1 MSYPNTRAPPRDGR
15 SSVASTSM
23 AVVLPAPF
31 GPSSPTIAPA
41 GTSKSSASSARVSP
55 KSLPSPTA
63 SIAGG
68 PADSLEDISSSLG
81 FELEIAIA
89 VIDRTG
95 RFVDG
100 FIDDRPVRRE
110 RADGIGVRRAAGQGK
125 SRAGAPAK
133 VDGLPWTAATW
144 LRHPFI
150 ATEGPER
157 RRLFPDPG
165 HCATTNTAEFQ
176 PRDACGA
183 G

>member
-1 MSYPNTRAPPRDGR
+1 
-15 SSVASTSM
+15 M

-68 PADSLEDISSSLG
+68 PADHGDDMSSPLG

-89 VIDRTG
+89 VFDRSS

-100 FIDDRPVRRE
+100 FIDDRSVRRQ
-110 RADGIGVRRAAGQGK
+110 RTDGIRVRGTAGERKRLAA
-125 SRAGAPAK
+125 APTEI
-133 VDGLPWTAATW
+133 DGLSRTAPTW
-144 LRHPFI
+144 FRHPFV
-150 ATEGPER
+150 AAEGPER

-165 HCATTNTAEFQ
+165 H
-176 PRDACGA
+176 
-183 G
+183 

>member
-41 GTSKSSASSARVSP
+41 GTSKSSESSARVSP

-68 PADSLEDISSSLG
+68 PEDSLDDISSSLG

-89 VIDRTG
+89 VIDRSG
-95 RFVDG
+95 CFVLGFFDARRVRQERPDG
-100 FIDDRPVRRE
+100 S
-110 RADGIGVRRAAGQGK
+110 GVPRAAGQGK
-125 SRAGAPAK
+125 SLAAAPAK
-133 VDGLPWTAATW
+133 VDGLPWTAAT
-144 LRHPFI
+144 
-150 ATEGPER
+150 
-157 RRLFPDPG
+157 
-165 HCATTNTAEFQ
+165 
-176 PRDACGA
+176 
-183 G
+183 